1 MGSEIENPRL
11 NVRYATFARRIMTFT
26 RIWLFDT
33 HDDDEAT
40 CAAFMDGIS
49 GELKQLMVQHDVL
62 PALVDLIALL

>member
-1 MGSEIENPRL
+1 
-11 NVRYATFARRIMTFT
+11 MTFT